1 MEGGQTRYTP
11 VIMIWV
17 GILYVFA
24 AVTHVAAALVI
35 PDVGLADIL
44 RVKAHIED
52 AIGSLVHGSG
62 PEMPL
67 PPVVYIS
74 GEDRKAIN
82 NEYIVMFRD
91 SVGLDLIQAH
101 IALVESMLLTVSESA
116 PNFGSNSVDTLKIM
130 DEVLGYVVRVT
141 DSRVLELIKSYDSLV
156 ESIEPNSEV
165 SMNKVEVQE
174 HAPWGISRI
183 SQRERIFPWNDLS
196 FSYNSETYRGDV
208 NVYVIDTGIQVT
220 HKDFGG
226 RAKWGTTVIN
236 NDNDIDKNGHGTHCA
251 GIIGSEHFGVAK
263 GATLIAV
270 KVLHSDGNGEMS
282 DVLKG
287 IEFVVDDHIKQTEK
301 NKKLKGSV
309 ANMSLGAGKSPALVK
324 MVDAA
329 VKKGVHF
336 VVAAG
341 NEDQD
346 ACYTSPSD
354 SQLAF
359 TVGATTSS
367 DERAWF
373 SNWGKCVDIFAPG
386 TSIQSSFI
394 GSSNNAT
401 EVMTGTS
408 MSAPH
413 VAGLVAYFLSL
424 QPESDSTF
432 YSSVTPEQL
441 RTKIVNFGT
450 KDKIYNVGEFSP
462 NVMAFNGAGKR
473 LDDFWNSN

>member
-1 MEGGQTRYTP
+1 MK
-11 VIMIWV
+11 
-17 GILYVFA
+17 ILCVFA
-24 AVTHVAAALVI
+24 AVTQVSAALVI
-35 PDVGLADIL
+35 PNVGVADIL
-44 RVKAHIED
+44 RIKGRIED
-52 AIGSLVHGSG
+52 AVGSFMHGPVEEVTFPS
-62 PEMPL
+62 
-67 PPVVYIS
+67 VVYIS
-74 GEDRKAIN
+74 AEERDPVN
-82 NEYIVMFRD
+82 DEYIVMFRD
-91 SVGLDLIQAH
+91 SAAMDLIQAH
-101 IALVESMLLTVSESA
+101 LALVETMLLEVSQVSTFT
-116 PNFGSNSVDTLKIM
+116 PKPLNTFTMFDQVF
-130 DEVLGYVVRVT
+130 GYVVQIS
-141 DSRVLELIKSYDSLV
+141 DSRLLQFIRSCESLV
-156 ESIEPNSEV
+156 ESIEPNSV
-165 SMNKVEVQE
+165 VTVDKVKVQE

-196 FSYNSETYRGDV
+196 YSYSSEAYDGEV
-208 NVYVIDTGIQVT
+208 NVYVIDTGIQIT
-220 HKDFGG
+220 HNEFGG
-226 RAKWGTTVIN
+226 RAKWGTTTVPY
-236 NDNDIDKNGHGTHCA
+236 DNDVDKNGHGTHCA
-251 GIIGSEHFGVAK
+251 GIIGSEHYGVSK
-263 GATLIAV
+263 GAKLIAV

-287 IEFVVDDHIKQTEK
+287 IEYVANDHIEQLQK

-309 ANMSLGAGKSPALVK
+309 ANMSLGAGKSPALVR

-354 SQLAF
+354 SQMAF

-386 TSIQSSFI
+386 TSIPSAYI
-394 GSSNNAT
+394 GSSDNVT
-401 EVMTGTS
+401 EVMSGTS

-424 QPESDSTF
+424 QPDKDSTF
-432 YSSVTPEQL
+432 NVPVTPEQL
-441 RTKIVNFGT
+441 RSKIVNFGT

-462 NVMAFNGAGKR
+462 NVMAFNGAGKP